1 MIADFR
7 HLIGPAIPGIVNLVK
22 DDDQEVC
29 QAGADALSQLS
40 EQGKISST
48 ASLSR
53 VKFADVNNS

>member
-7 HLIGPAIPGIVNLVK
+7 HLIGPDIPGIVNLLK

-40 EQGKISST
+40 KQGKISLT
-48 ASLSR
+48 ASLSH
-53 VKFADVNNS
+53 VNFLM